1 MALRSAW
8 VTKSGKKKGAARR
21 TPALR
26 NELAIAGAVASVAAL
41 SLLEPY
47 VWVGALLNELGFQL
61 ALCAA
66 IGALLAAV
74 RRAFIVFGT
83 LLLALVLF
91 AWPLVP
97 LYRSTKPTPQA
108 GPLLRVA
115 TAHLAGNALTLDK
128 LESWLGR
135 ERPDAM
141 VITGLRED
149 LGPARLG
156 AYRVARGNAD
166 LRTLLLV
173 QSALVVPTRE
183 RASAHPVVTV
193 RAGRCQARAVGLELP
208 PLAAYTALDARER
221 AIASV
226 TQLSSTPRSLW
237 LGHLG
242 SRAEAHDLAPFIARH
257 ALRDGRLGHGRL
269 ATAPG
274 GLGPLGFPLSDV
286 LVHGWISV
294 REFDVKPPLVDGAQ
308 RTLTAVLELTE
319 ARCRFN
325 RASPLE

>member
-1 MALRSAW
+1 VL
-8 VTKSGKKKGAARR
+8 GAKRQ
-21 TPALR
+21 
-26 NELAIAGAVASVAAL
+26 LAIAGAVAALAGL

-47 VWVGALLNELGFQL
+47 VWIGALLNELGFQL
-61 ALCAA
+61 AICAA
-66 IGALLAAV
+66 LGALYAAV
-74 RRAFIVFGT
+74 RRAWIVLVG
-83 LLLALVLF
+83 LLLALALF
-91 AWPLVP
+91 VWPLAP

-115 TAHLAGNALTLDK
+115 TAHLAGSALPLDK
-128 LESWLGR
+128 LQSWLGR

-141 VITGLRED
+141 VITGLRQD
-149 LGPARLG
+149 LGATRLG
-156 AYRVARGNAD
+156 PYRVARGNSD

-173 QSALVVPTRE
+173 QSALVVPSRE
-183 RASAHPVVTV
+183 RSSPHPVVTV
-193 RAGRCQARAVGLELP
+193 RAGRCQARVVGLELP
-208 PLAAYTALDARER
+208 PLAAYTALEARQR

-226 TQLSSTPRSLW
+226 TRLSSTPRSLW

-242 SRAEAHDLAPFIARH
+242 SRAEAHDLEPFIARH

-269 ATAPG
+269 ASAPG
-274 GLGPLGFPLSDV
+274 ALGPLGFPLSDV

-294 REFDVKPPLVDGAQ
+294 RELDVKPPLVDGAH
-308 RTLTAVLELTE
+308 RTLTGVLELTE

>member
-1 MALRSAW
+1 MLAVQSQ
-8 VTKSGKKKGAARR
+8 
-21 TPALR
+21 
-26 NELAIAGAVASVAAL
+26 LAIAGAVATLAGL

-47 VWVGALLNELGFQL
+47 VWVGALLGELGFQL
-61 ALCAA
+61 AIC
-66 IGALLAAV
+66 GALAALIAAL
-74 RRAFIVFGT
+74 RRAYIVLAV
-83 LLLALVLF
+83 LLLATLLF
-91 AWPLVP
+91 VWPLVP
-97 LYRSTKPTPQA
+97 LYRTTKPTPQA

-115 TAHLAGNALTLDK
+115 TAHLAGSRLELDTLA
-128 LESWLGR
+128 SWLGR

-141 VITGLRED
+141 VLTGLRED
-149 LGPARLG
+149 LGAARLG

-173 QSALVVPTRE
+173 QSALVVPVRE
-183 RASAHPVVTV
+183 RPGAHPVVTV

-208 PLAAYTALDARER
+208 PLAAYPALEARQR

-226 TQLSSTPRSLW
+226 TELRSAPRSLW

-242 SRAEAHDLAPFIARH
+242 SRAEAHDLEPFIARH

-269 ATAPG
+269 ASAPG
-274 GLGPLGFPLSDV
+274 SLGPLGFPLSDV

-294 REFDVKPPLVDGAQ
+294 REVDVKPPLVAGAH
-308 RTLTAVLELTE
+308 RTLSAVLELTE

-325 RASPLE
+325 RAAPLE